1 MRHRPKTV
9 SGFTNFPASDSVIRW
24 YRHFTFSE
32 IIWCLRYQMP
42 MMGTQ
47 SVYLAIAGEV
57 VNRRLVLLRNFMLK
71 GQESASNLLMDVHAK
86 LCTA

>member
-1 MRHRPKTV
+1 
-9 SGFTNFPASDSVIRW
+9 
-24 YRHFTFSE
+24 
-32 IIWCLRYQMP
+32 
-42 MMGTQ
+42 MGTQ